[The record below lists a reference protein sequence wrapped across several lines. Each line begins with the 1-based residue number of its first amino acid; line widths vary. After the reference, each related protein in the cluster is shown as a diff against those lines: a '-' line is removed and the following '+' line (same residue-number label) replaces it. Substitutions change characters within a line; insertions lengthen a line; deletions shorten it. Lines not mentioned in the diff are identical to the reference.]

1 MSAMD
6 ETKREKFLA
15 EARVGVMAIA
25 RTEGPP
31 LAVPVWYH
39 YEPGGEVAVQTHPKA
54 VKYRLATAAGGF
66 SLVAQDETPP
76 YRYVSVSGR
85 LSEVV
90 EDTPWD
96 EVDALARRY
105 LGEGADEFLAM
116 MEGQPIAT
124 LRMRPER
131 WYSTDYGQDG

>member
-1 MSAMD
+1 MSVMD
-6 ETKREKFLA
+6 AAQREEFLA
-15 EARVGVMAIA
+15 GVHVGVMAIA

-39 YEPGGEVAVQTHPKA
+39 YEPGGEVLVQTHPDA

-66 SLVAQDETPP
+66 SLAAQIDTPP
-76 YRYVSVSGR
+76 YRYVSVSGP
-85 LSEVV
+85 LTGVV
-90 EDTPWD
+90 EDTPWA

-105 LGEGADEFLAM
+105 FGDGADEYLKTL
-116 MEGQPIAT
+116 EGQRIAT

-131 WYSTDYGQDG
+131 WYSADYS

>member
-1 MSAMD
+1 MD
-6 ETKREKFLA
+6 EAQREKFLA
-15 EARVGVMAIA
+15 EVRVGVMAIA
-25 RTEGPP
+25 RAGGPP

-39 YEPGGEVAVQTHPKA
+39 YEPGGEVLVQTHPHA

-66 SLVAQDETPP
+66 SLVVQVETPP
-76 YRYVSVSGR
+76 YRYVSVSGP
-85 LSEVV
+85 LTGVV

-105 LGEGADEFLAM
+105 FGDGADEYLKTLA
-116 MEGQPIAT
+116 GQTIAT

-131 WYSTDYGQDG
+131 WYSADYTEEG